1 MKKGRFIN
9 RMSLF
14 LVMTLAFGLNCSCS
28 DNSDDNNSGEDPAIP
43 ANSEVFRGKDYT
55 IAVPQGTKG
64 IECNPLG
71 ESEADKLTSSGY
83 NFIATPVSVT
93 QDGDDHVELERM
105 ATVSFNIPSDISE
118 ADRLYLLGVL
128 ITDDGAQYFIPDPYG
143 VQDGYVRF
151 ETSHFCKVGAVNDK
165 SKAVELFIERT
176 AVSGWQANMSEA
188 DMKKTVK
195 ESIMDAAEDVGLGK
209 NDFLGIAAREVFGDN
224 EFLSEA
230 SDLIDAY
237 DASNLTSVA
246 TEKIVESAKAKM
258 LSVLFGKLKKI
269 KEEGGKSTSLVETLE
284 EHLTKE
290 NMETVSARLGNG
302 DHAVDIAWDYAKSL
316 VEDRLKDLSTKLVP
330 QVATMQAAA
339 RAMKVIKQFWAS
351 NEMADMYETYKKYA
365 ESDGTMHNDDW
376 NTLFFRRANAAVSK
390 FGLTEAEIRKQ
401 FETRYK
407 NEIGISKRKSS
418 IRSMIDLWE
427 TEGLMEDFL
436 FSHYESKTG
445 EKMDYIQRLTR
456 IHNLMERFRGE
467 LVKDGM
473 INGKM
478 HVDRILCDVVYEYLS
493 DYPDYAKFYKWMV
506 ENGYYEDKFK
516 KNMDGL
522 DGERAWWLVRTD
534 INLKETE
541 YYGNTTTTYSATA
554 TQHVRNEVCTTKEF
568 EEFGAW
574 YYPYNATFTGTI
586 DAAPAYIEG
595 GDTLLLHSTLSVSSI
610 ETGWYISESASLI
623 FDREDVGMGGAYVGY
638 IKAEKINIKGS
649 DKVGIRYGEAKSG
662 EWDFK
667 IRLPRGSKGDLKALN
682 YDACGSRTHWVYK
695 WCSIFEKDEE

>member
-1 MKKGRFIN
+1 
-9 RMSLF
+9 MSLF

-71 ESEADKLTSSGY
+71 ESEADKLKSSGY
-83 NFIATPVSVT
+83 DFIATPVSVT

-195 ESIMDAAEDVGLGK
+195 ERIMEAAEDVGLGK

-290 NMETVSARLGNG
+290 NMESVSTRLGNG

-407 NEIGISKRKSS
+407 NEIEISKRKSS

-427 TEGLMEDFL
+427 KEGLTEDFL
-436 FSHYESKTG
+436 FYHYESKTG

-478 HVDRILCDVVYEYLS
+478 HVDRILCDVVFEYLS

-522 DGERAWWLVRTD
+522 DGMRSWWLVGTEV
-534 INLKETE
+534 IVGET
-541 YYGNTTTTYSATA
+541 YYNKDSQTTYTYTATA
-554 TQHVRNEVCTTKEF
+554 TQHVKNVVCTMKEHDLL
-568 EEFGAW
+568 GAM
-574 YYPYNATFTGTI
+574 YYPYDATFTGTI
-586 DAAPAYIEG
+586 DEPLPWIEG
-595 GDTLLLHSTLSVSSI
+595 GDTLLLHSTLGVSSI
-610 ETGWYISESASLI
+610 ETGWYI
-623 FDREDVGMGGAYVGY
+623 GADAVMYFGNN
-638 IKAEKINIKGS
+638 IRAEKVNVKGS
-649 DKVGIRYGEAKSG
+649 TSVCIRYGDGKSG

-667 IRLPRGSKGDLKALN
+667 IYIPRGSKNEQKILF
-682 YDACGSRTHWVYK
+682 YEACESRTNWIYK